1 MWFHFWT
8 LTGFRNWKALL
19 EHLSPP
25 SYEHGAAPYTN
36 PSLSPNVFHGEVATA
51 WKIILQSNTTRQSDL
66 FPQCPEHIPLK
77 TSGSVW
83 ADISVQHLQ
92 RSQTALTAQAMKF
105 LVILKRTSY
114 LARSEAIISEIN
126 LKEPHQGTG
135 IMSVEKWHERDE
147 VLVLNVSSK
156 KLM

>member
-1 MWFHFWT
+1 
-8 LTGFRNWKALL
+8 
-19 EHLSPP
+19 
-25 SYEHGAAPYTN
+25 
-36 PSLSPNVFHGEVATA
+36 
-51 WKIILQSNTTRQSDL
+51 
-66 FPQCPEHIPLK
+66 
-77 TSGSVW
+77 
-83 ADISVQHLQ
+83 
-92 RSQTALTAQAMKF
+92 MKF

-126 LKEPHQGTG
+126 LEEPHQGTG